1 MRIAGFRLG
10 FGFGRSDAGRSGC
23 DRSGKRAA
31 AGVSGTHW
39 RQSSA
44 LIAALAL
51 AAGTPAAWAAP
62 LDSEAGRVL
71 STLKLSEARVA
82 ICAIDVDRG
91 DIILSRNEREP
102 LIPASNMKVLTSG
115 AALLTLG
122 AGFTFR
128 TELML
133 IGDRLVIRGDG
144 DPALGDPEIL
154 ERAEPRMTVDDLLGR
169 LADSVAKA
177 PGLAGNQSI
186 SEIIADDRVF
196 DREYVHPSWPESQLQ
211 NWYCAQIS
219 GLNFHAN
226 VLYFFPAPGRD
237 GVGSLGTYTVSPFAP
252 SPVLEIEN
260 KLRTVNKG
268 DNLIAPLRQAKTNRF
283 TLSGEVRVQSPVP
296 VRVTTNESAAFFG
309 QLLADRLVRR
319 GVTIAGSSSL
329 SGAVRGVRLADERDE
344 FSGAK
349 TIAVVTTPIRDVV
362 RRCNQ
367 DSHNLY
373 ADALCK
379 RVGHEI
385 TNEPGSWAN
394 GAAVIRMLLSEK
406 LGPEFAASTTI
417 ADGSGMSRQNM
428 VTAETLARWL
438 GVIAKSDTG
447 KMFTESMAEPGEGTL
462 QRRFQNVKL
471 RNELH
476 AKSGYIR
483 GVRCLSGFVVAPGSG
498 DGEAP
503 RRIAFSILVNNAEK
517 GEEDSSALRLH
528 EEVVKMLDRWLSTRV
543 AGEAQAQVGG

>member
-1 MRIAGFRLG
+1 VRHIAGFRLG
-10 FGFGRSDAGRSGC
+10 GATIGLGEGFGNRRHRGGWRG
-23 DRSGKRAA
+23 AA
-31 AGVSGTHW
+31 ALT
-39 RQSSA
+39 
-44 LIAALAL
+44 ALAL
-51 AAGTPAAWAAP
+51 TASAAWCAP
-62 LDSEAGRVL
+62 LDAEAGRVL
-71 STLKLSEARVA
+71 STLKLNEARVA
-82 ICAIDVDRG
+82 LCAVDVDRG
-91 DIILSRNEREP
+91 EIILSRNEREP

-122 AGFTFR
+122 SNFTFR

-133 IGDRLVIRGDG
+133 VGDRLVIKGDG

-154 ERAEPRMTVDDLLGR
+154 ERAEPRMTVDDLLGK
-169 LADSVAKA
+169 LAESVANA
-177 PGLAGNQSI
+177 GGLGGGLAGGKAI

-196 DREYVHPSWPESQLQ
+196 DREYVHPSWPENQLQ
-211 NWYCAQIS
+211 HWYCAQVS

-260 KLRTVNKG
+260 KLRTVRQG
-268 DNLIAPLRQAKTNRF
+268 DNLIAPLRQARTNRF
-283 TLSGEVRVQSPVP
+283 TLSGEVRVQSQVP
-296 VRVTTNESAAFFG
+296 VRVTTNESATLFG

-319 GVTIAGSSSL
+319 GVTIAGSSNL
-329 SGAVRGVRLADERDE
+329 SGAVRGVRLADDRDE
-344 FSGAK
+344 FAGAR

-385 TNEPGSWAN
+385 TNEPGSWSN
-394 GAAVIRMLLSEK
+394 GGAVIRMLLTEK

-417 ADGSGMSRQNM
+417 ADGSGMSRQNL

-438 GVIAKSDTG
+438 SVIAKSNTDRI
-447 KMFTESMAEPGEGTL
+447 FTDSMAEPGEGTL

-483 GVRCLSGFVVAPGSG
+483 GVRCLSGYVIAPGSG
-498 DGEAP
+498 ADGDPP
-503 RRIAFSILVNNAEK
+503 RRVAFSILVNDAEK
-517 GEEDSSALRLH
+517 GEEDSSALKLH
-528 EEVVKMLDRWLSTRV
+528 EEVVKMLDRWLSTRI